1 MSYQYSIEIKEIVNP
16 IINIYLINDNTLLC
30 HSNRYC
36 LVLID
41 LSLKC
46 VINKFE
52 FPHVIYCFSPGL
64 ITKSGIMI
72 RMVDSGYAII
82 ADFGNNMY
90 NISTD

>member
-1 MSYQYSIEIKEIVNP
+1 MNKSQTIYNLSYQYSIAIKEIVNP

-72 RMVDSGYAII
+72 RMVDSG
-82 ADFGNNMY
+82 
-90 NISTD
+90 